1 MQIMQC
7 DEEQT
12 KMTETTIILHGSG
25 VQTAGHLDI
34 HIAVEATVNID
45 AQTARRRV
53 TGWLLNEVG
62 NMLVAGKQQLV
73 IGNKT
78 VWRVPAILTSSEH
91 GPVGEV
97 GLVDVDA
104 ETGIPLADDHLR
116 DHILSNVQHLVSS
129 ILSPAW

>member
-1 MQIMQC
+1 MQR
-7 DEEQT
+7 DEGQT
-12 KMTETTIILHGSG
+12 KMTETTIVLHGPG
-25 VQTAGHLDI
+25 VQAARHLDI
-34 HIAVEATVNID
+34 QIAIEATVNID
-45 AQTARRRV
+45 AQTAKRRV

-62 NMLVAGKQQLV
+62 NMLVAGIPRLV

-104 ETGIPLADDHLR
+104 ETGIPLADDNLR
-116 DHILSNVQHLVSS
+116 DHILSNVQHIISPA
-129 ILSPAW
+129 LSPVR